1 MKAANLARRL
11 QKLEAVR
18 QPFDI
23 FGNMSIEQLREFI
36 SVTLQDMG
44 GKDAALIELRNDPG
58 VDPDT
63 IKMVEDWP
71 ARRSEGLA
79 GGVAHIALKG
89 HAVLYNGGRSQ
100 PLTIEEWQ
108 AQHCVGEADKSVH

>member
-36 SVTLQDMG
+36 
-44 GKDAALIELRNDPG
+44 E
-58 VDPDT
+58 
-63 IKMVEDWP
+63 
-71 ARRSEGLA
+71 
-79 GGVAHIALKG
+79 
-89 HAVLYNGGRSQ
+89 
-100 PLTIEEWQ
+100 
-108 AQHCVGEADKSVH
+108 